1 MQAASKARLQ
11 IHFCVLLW
19 GFTAILGKL
28 ITLPA
33 LPLVWWRMLLV
44 IAALLLMPKVWRG
57 LRAMPARL
65 LLAYAGIGVLV
76 SLHWLT
82 FYASIK
88 LSNASVGAT
97 CIALGP
103 VFLAFVEPW
112 IAKRRFDPR
121 ELVIGAA
128 VVPGVMM
135 VVGGVPHDMR
145 LGIAVGVLS
154 ALFVALFGALNKRL
168 VEHGD
173 PLTVTCIEL
182 GTGALFLTALA
193 PLLPHAGPAFMLPN
207 PHDTLLLLVLSFG
220 CTLLPF
226 TLALVALRHM
236 SAFGTQMVTNLEPVY
251 AIVLAILLL
260 GEQRQLDRWFYA
272 GVVVILGAVFAHPLL
287 NRRQRDTRQP
297 ELLVTSESHGMVD

>member
-11 IHFCVLLW
+11 IHFCVVLW

-44 IAALLLMPKVWRG
+44 MAALLLMPKVWRG
-57 LRAMPARL
+57 LRAMPPRL

-103 VFLAFVEPW
+103 VFLAFIEPW

-121 ELVIGAA
+121 ELVIGAV

-154 ALFVALFGALNKRL
+154 ALFVALFGSLNKRM

-182 GTGALFLTALA
+182 GTGTLFLTLLA
-193 PLLPHAGPAFMLPN
+193 PLLPHSGPAFMLPN
-207 PHDTLLLLVLSFG
+207 PHDALMLLVLSFG

-226 TLALVALRHM
+226 TLALVALRHL

-260 GEQRQLDRWFYA
+260 GEQRQLDGWFYA
-272 GVVVILGAVFAHPLL
+272 GVVVILAAVFAHPLL
-287 NRRQRDTRQP
+287 NRRQRGTKQP
-297 ELLVTSESHGMVD
+297 ELLGTSESHSMVD